1 MAKGY
6 WMVQVQIS
14 DPDQY
19 AEYRAVVA
27 APLALFGGRFLV
39 RAGNQIVTEGSAKP
53 RPVLVEF
60 PSFQAAQD
68 CYDSPEY
75 QAVLKLRL
83 ASALADFVIAEGC
96 DA

>member
-6 WMVQVQIS
+6 WMVHVEVS
-14 DPDQY
+14 DPKAY

-27 APLALFGGRFLV
+27 DPLARFGGRFLV
-39 RAGNQIVTEGSAKP
+39 RAGDQIVKEGNAKS

-60 PSFQAAQD
+60 PSYQAAQD

-83 ASALADFVIAEGC
+83 IAAEADFVIAEGW